1 MQTRWN
7 RVGWCGLL
15 LAVVVM
21 AAGCRERT
29 PTDRYPTNLG
39 SDERPLLPTPVG
51 MYRPRAPEGKAQ
63 IVAYQP
69 GAPAETAEGEPAV
82 TTAPVEQPPSPEE
95 GEASA
100 IEPPKLADVPTSAPS
115 AEDEAMIREL
125 CQAVAD
131 GGPGQL
137 DRFVVPDQQA
147 RVRTIIGPMQDLADV
162 LGEISEES
170 ADAAPQ
176 AAAFARLTRG
186 QIVGALAGSADEITD
201 VRMLDADRAT
211 AKRGGRDVFFERAAD
226 RWLVRIPDLPEEGK
240 TTDFANALR
249 DLVDALQGVAD
260 GLRSGELTDAAA
272 VERMTAAA
280 QQFASQMM
288 GANP

>member
-7 RVGWCGLL
+7 RVGRCGLL

-39 SDERPLLPTPVG
+39 TDERPLLPTPVG
-51 MYRPRAPEGKAQ
+51 MYGSRAPKGTAQ

-69 GAPAETAEGEPAV
+69 GAPVEIAESQPAP
-82 TTAPVEQPPSPEE
+82 TPAPGEQPPSPEE

-100 IEPPKLADVPTSAPS
+100 IEPPKIADVPTSAPS
-115 AEDEAMIREL
+115 AEDEAAIREL

-137 DRFVVPDQQA
+137 DRFVVPDQQD

-176 AAAFARLTRG
+176 AAAFARQTRG
-186 QIVGALAGSADEITD
+186 QIVGAFAGSADEITD

-211 AKRGGRDVFFERAAD
+211 AKRGGRAVFFARAGD

-249 DLVDALQGVAD
+249 DLVDELQGVAD
-260 GLRSGELTDAAA
+260 GLRSGELADAAA